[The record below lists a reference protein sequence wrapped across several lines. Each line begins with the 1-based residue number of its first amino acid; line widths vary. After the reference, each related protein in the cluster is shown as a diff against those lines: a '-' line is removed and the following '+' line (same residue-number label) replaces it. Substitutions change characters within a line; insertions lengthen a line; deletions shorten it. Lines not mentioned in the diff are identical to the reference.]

1 MLPFASFLPSSI
13 DRRGALH
20 LLGLGAGAAVAST
33 RARSASAAL
42 LPDGAQLAPDCVLSP
57 TLTEGPFF
65 VDERLNRVDLT
76 SGTANT
82 NVTNGVPLTLTIGLV
97 STTGNCAPL
106 QGLQVDVWHADAAG
120 KYSDVAS
127 EGTAGQTFL
136 RGYQVSDASGLVTF
150 RTIFPGWYSGRT
162 IHIHVLVRRF
172 DTSGNQTY
180 RWASQLFFDP
190 ATTLTVTAR
199 APYNTRGA
207 SPDTSNAQDGIYQQ
221 SGGTTLLAM
230 AGTAASGFSTAL
242 VLGIAATPTTTPGPA
257 PDPPTALYVAAVSDR
272 DVTLRWTPPAAGATP
287 TGYVVEGGVSPGQV
301 LGAIA
306 SDTSAPIV
314 RFTAP
319 VGSFYVRVHAL
330 NGTARSTASNE
341 VLLRVGVAVAPSA
354 PDGLVAAVVGDTV
367 TLAWRVTSSGGAPTG
382 LVLDVAGGTA
392 ASLPLGLADSVQF
405 PGVPAG
411 TYDLSL
417 RAVNASGSSVASN
430 TVRVAVPTACSGAP
444 STPVNFLGYRVGST
458 LSVTW
463 DPAPTGVA
471 PTSYVLAVTGAAA
484 LSIPTGARTLSGVVG
499 AGSYT
504 LSVSAVNAC
513 GTSRATP
520 TQTVVVP

>member
-33 RARSASAAL
+33 RTRSASAAP
-42 LPDGAQLAPDCVLSP
+42 LPEGAQLAPDCVLSP

-76 SGTANT
+76 TNTANT

-97 STTGNCAPL
+97 STTGSCAPL
-106 QGLQVDVWHADAAG
+106 HGLHVDVWHADAAG

-162 IHIHVLVRRF
+162 IHIHLLVRRF
-172 DTSGNQTY
+172 DTAGNQTY

-199 APYNTRGA
+199 APYNTRGT
-207 SPDTSNAQDGIYQQ
+207 SPDTTNAQDGIYQQ
-221 SGGTTLLAM
+221 SGGSTLLAM
-230 AGTAASGFSTAL
+230 SGTAATGFSTAL
-242 VLGIAATPTTTPGPA
+242 VLGIATAPTTTGPA
-257 PDPPTALYVAAVSDR
+257 PDAPTGLYVADVTDR
-272 DVTLRWTPPAAGATP
+272 DVTLRWSPPAAGATP

-301 LGAIA
+301 LGSIA

-341 VLLRVGVAVAPSA
+341 VLLRVGGAAAPSA

-367 TLAWRVTSSGGAPTG
+367 ALAWRTTASGGAPTG
-382 LVLDVAGGTA
+382 LVLDVAGSTA
-392 ASLPLGLADSVQF
+392 ASLPLGIATSAQF

-417 RAVNASGSSVASN
+417 RAENASGSSAASN
-430 TVRVAVPTACSGAP
+430 AVRVVVPTACSGAP
-444 STPVNFLGYRVGST
+444 STPVNFLAYRVGST

-471 PTSYVLAVTGAAA
+471 PTSYVLTVTGAAA
-484 LSIPTGARTLSGVVG
+484 LSIPTSARTLSGVVG

-513 GTSRATP
+513 GTSPATA